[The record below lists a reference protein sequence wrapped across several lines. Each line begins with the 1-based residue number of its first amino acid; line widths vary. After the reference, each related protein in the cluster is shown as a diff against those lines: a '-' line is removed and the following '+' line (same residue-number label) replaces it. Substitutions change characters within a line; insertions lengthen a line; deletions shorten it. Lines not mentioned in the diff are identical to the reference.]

1 MTLNEEIKREIKA
14 NIDLDY
20 LSFHSSL
27 VPNIHTIEG
36 VRIPIL
42 RSIAKTIS
50 KKEEVFSYL
59 DNPTL
64 DTYEEITIY
73 GLVIGY
79 LKLDIKE
86 YQYYL
91 KKFIPYIDNWAT
103 CDVVASN
110 LKWIKK
116 YKKQMYPFI
125 LSYLK
130 SKKEFEVRFSII
142 MLMNYYL
149 DDYYEEIFSLLC
161 EIKLDYYYVKMAIAW
176 LISNCYIKHK
186 KETLAFLKN
195 NSLDNW
201 THNKSIQKIIESNRV
216 LKEDKEYLK
225 TLKRI

>member
-20 LSFHSSL
+20 LSFHGSL

-36 VRIPIL
+36 VRIPVL

-50 KKEEVFSYL
+50 KKEDVFSYL

-73 GLVIGY
+73 GLVLGY

-130 SKKEFEVRFSII
+130 SKKEFEIRFSII

-176 LISNCYIKHK
+176 FISNCYIKHK
-186 KETLAFLKN
+186 KETLYFLKN

-216 LKEDKEYLK
+216 LKEEKETLK